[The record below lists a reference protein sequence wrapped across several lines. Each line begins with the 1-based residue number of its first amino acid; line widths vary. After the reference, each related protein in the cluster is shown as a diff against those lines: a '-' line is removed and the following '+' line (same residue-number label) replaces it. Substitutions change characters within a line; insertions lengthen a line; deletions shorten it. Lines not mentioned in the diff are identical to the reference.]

1 MLKTLELVHDIIIN
15 DNDNTDPTGVLAML
29 EQQDMFAK
37 EDAIE
42 IILRCMPKTLLNE

>member
-1 MLKTLELVHDIIIN
+1 MLKTLELVQDTIIN
-15 DNDNTDPTGVLAML
+15 DNDNSDPTGVLAML

-42 IILRCMPKTLLNE
+42 IILKCMPKK